1 MISADWRSIWMIRSR
16 KVSSNIRFWLSITGY
31 DSNDRSVSMR
41 IYLLYLIAFFS
52 AWTLAVMFLISN
64 FILTTLSPFF
74 ASQGIAFSE
83 FVITIFTLLLIL
95 WSLYSIHRAT
105 LQSPLVFS
113 EDDAHLICQT
123 PADRRFVTLAW
134 FLGEW
139 PSSALPV
146 LAVAVTVGI
155 VLLDLD
161 IYFGIRTLSV
171 GNMAIATL
179 KPLFIVIPLHL
190 GLLAV
195 VWVIGVFRL
204 QRDAE
209 RKKVMRSLRVISVFS
224 AVGLFVVVLGNI
236 LLPSSLILFQ
246 PLLSFLRFP
255 LEAAFH
261 EGSWVLGIA
270 VSIGMMTTSLAILW
284 HISDKLNLSRAA
296 QETRR
301 FQAQRVALMIGDFE
315 RIREL
320 KDRERI
326 GSGHTPSR
334 IPTLPG
340 AWVLTWKDVVQ
351 SLRTLTISR
360 LWSWLVIL
368 FVTIAGVFLTD
379 GASLFVVVCW
389 SILVGGLTSARLGN
403 DLSKWW
409 LLSSLPLTARHII
422 LHVVARPVIGI
433 IAITWIAMGIIS
445 LLGSSISPIIVCAVP
460 FAVIGISFSYVF
472 DMLRKS
478 DVSLLLDGRQPYI
491 GPVGLVLCIL
501 CIAVPAAINFIIEH
515 NSISPI
521 AGVPAVILIGLFLA
535 ISLLHLS
542 ESQFRRVG

>member
-1 MISADWRSIWMIRSR
+1 M
-16 KVSSNIRFWLSITGY
+16 FWLPITGY

-74 ASQGIAFSE
+74 ESQGIAFSE
-83 FVITIFTLLLIL
+83 FVITIFTLLFIL
-95 WSLYSIHRAT
+95 WSLYSIHKAT

-161 IYFGIRTLSV
+161 IYFGIRTLSA
-171 GNMAIATL
+171 GNMAIAAL

-261 EGSWVLGIA
+261 EGSWGLGIA

-284 HISDKLNLSRAA
+284 H
-296 QETRR
+296 
-301 FQAQRVALMIGDFE
+301 FQ
-315 RIREL
+315 
-320 KDRERI
+320 
-326 GSGHTPSR
+326 T
-334 IPTLPG
+334 
-340 AWVLTWKDVVQ
+340 
-351 SLRTLTISR
+351 
-360 LWSWLVIL
+360 
-368 FVTIAGVFLTD
+368 
-379 GASLFVVVCW
+379 
-389 SILVGGLTSARLGN
+389 N
-403 DLSKWW
+403 
-409 LLSSLPLTARHII
+409 
-422 LHVVARPVIGI
+422 
-433 IAITWIAMGIIS
+433 
-445 LLGSSISPIIVCAVP
+445 
-460 FAVIGISFSYVF
+460 
-472 DMLRKS
+472 
-478 DVSLLLDGRQPYI
+478 
-491 GPVGLVLCIL
+491 
-501 CIAVPAAINFIIEH
+501 
-515 NSISPI
+515 
-521 AGVPAVILIGLFLA
+521 
-535 ISLLHLS
+535 
-542 ESQFRRVG
+542 